1 MMQYKKLGDSELLVS
16 ELCLGTMNYGKQ
28 NTLEEAKNQLSY
40 ALDRGINFIDT
51 AEMYPAPPCSET
63 QGKTEEY
70 IGKWLVNQPREIGR
84 AHV

>member
-28 NTLEEAKNQLSY
+28 K
-40 ALDRGINFIDT
+40 
-51 AEMYPAPPCSET
+51 
-63 QGKTEEY
+63 
-70 IGKWLVNQPREIGR
+70 IGR